1 MDNNKQN
8 DKVNYNNK
16 SKNAKR
22 DSSQDKSIKSGPL
35 FQNPFKNEQ

>member
-8 DKVNYNNK
+8 DKVNNNNK
-16 SKNAKR
+16 TKNTKR
-22 DSSQDKSIKSGPL
+22 DSQDKSIKSGPL

>member
-8 DKVNYNNK
+8 DKVNNNNT
-16 SKNAKR
+16 KNPKR
-22 DSSQDKSIKSGPL
+22 DSQDKSIKSGPL